1 MNIDVPDA
9 GSPEKR
15 QRSFEEILKSIQPK
29 LDKIPEES
37 RIAPLPPSEE
47 VFEAVKNYF
56 VKAGLPVTGTPA
68 TVVSVAGEFVERGKL
83 AVGRAGKLR
92 GLPVFAFLYPEKKR
106 FNVYGIFARDGIDAR
121 RLGQALYWGI
131 LSDIPTDVAQSKP
144 LTIDEFWSINAFN
157 KTELV
162 DAPVFECLKRKLERE
177 RDEAIESHVSSAEAE
192 VRELRKRKTSEPNVV
207 VHLQGDISEGESE
220 VRDSHNRAE
229 NWKLAAL
236 LSGGVALLLIVMQAI
251 EYLF

>member
-1 MNIDVPDA
+1 MNIDAPDA

-15 QRSFEEILKSIQPK
+15 ERSFEELLKSIQPK

-37 RIAPLPPSEE
+37 RISPLPPSEH
-47 VFEAVKNYF
+47 VFDAVKDY
-56 VKAGLPVTGTPA
+56 VAKAGLPVTGTPA

-131 LSDIPTDVAQSKP
+131 ISDIPTDVAQSKP
-144 LTIDEFWSINAFN
+144 LTMDEFWSIDAFD
-157 KTELV
+157 KTQLAHAPALELIKV
-162 DAPVFECLKRKLERE
+162 ELERE
-177 RDEAIESHVSSAEAE
+177 RDAEVQRRVVAAEAK
-192 VRELRKRKTSEPNVV
+192 VYQLRSLKPSVAETIKQ
-207 VHLQGDISEGESE
+207 L
-220 VRDSHNRAE
+220 RDEARNHRANAVTNHNRAE
-229 NWKLAAL
+229 MWKLGAL
-236 LSGGVALLLIVMQAI
+236 CSCVVAGILMFIKLLA
-251 EYLF
+251 